1 MSYPEECGRRIREER
16 LLIVPEATRCVPCQR
31 EMEKFDSSR
40 SLAERSYTHAGMKKD
55 LRWEEKE
62 DANDEGEI
70 TVKPDIEQLSLVDMD
85 ETDIDNNMNN
95 K

>member
-1 MSYPEECGRRIREER
+1 
-16 LLIVPEATRCVPCQR
+16 
-31 EMEKFDSSR
+31 
-40 SLAERSYTHAGMKKD
+40 MKKD

-70 TVKPDIEQLSLVDMD
+70 TAKPDIEQLSIVDLD